1 MISVKFVQVSAIAL
15 LASFSWPSQSAA
27 AAEGVA
33 KCWVKNDLNLLTH
46 FFKAEYA
53 SVLEVTGQWRDYL
66 RANHAPNLREYVG
79 DCTIFPTEAQHTVGK
94 HFVGFQMIS
103 WTPTK
108 SHVASQGPAETRKA
122 NITEPKKGLAT
133 SAPVPVAAAA
143 PKKVEVPGPDGAI
156 RLSPEAVAR
165 NKAAEEESQRAAKE
179 RAEMIAHAKREAA
192 KHAES
197 VAKAAAQKL
206 EYERQVRDY
215 ERQLATNAAQVAAH
229 KAQMETYNKNAAV
242 AGGTER
248 TFQATGAIRATK
260 DEAMA
265 SLMGQNLPPI
275 TNVQCK
281 EVTSYKP
288 ARWTCWGTYRQT
300 VTQSSTSKQ

>member
-1 MISVKFVQVSAIAL
+1 MISIKAMQVSAIAL
-15 LASFSWPSQSAA
+15 LASFSVPGQSAA

-33 KCWVKNDLNLLTH
+33 KCWTSDPKLLTT
-46 FFKAEYA
+46 FFKAEF
-53 SVLEVTGQWRDYL
+53 SSKLKLKVLWRDYL
-66 RANHAPNLREYVG
+66 RANHVPDISEYAG
-79 DCTIFPTEAQHTVGK
+79 DCTIFPTEADHDAGRK
-94 HFVGFQMIS
+94 YFVGYQLIS
-103 WTPTK
+103 WRPP
-108 SHVASQGPAETRKA
+108 GPHSAGGRVPEARKA
-122 NITEPKKGLAT
+122 NIAEPKKGPAT
-133 SAPVPVAAAA
+133 SPLPVVTAS
-143 PKKVEVPGPDGAI
+143 PKKAEVSAPDGAI
-156 RLSPEAVAR
+156 RVSPEAVAR
-165 NKAAEEESQRAAKE
+165 NKAAEEESQRAIKE
-179 RAEMIAHAKREAA
+179 RAEVIAHAKREAA
-192 KHAES
+192 KHAEN

-229 KAQMETYNKNAAV
+229 KAQMENYNKSAAV

-265 SLMGQNLPPI
+265 SLMGQSLPPI
-275 TNVQCK
+275 SNVQCK